1 MVGWVRAASVLDVF
15 HHPLGEYGCVPGA
28 MGDHEKAVPNMFQQC
43 LGDGVA
49 LFVDC
54 V

>member
-1 MVGWVRAASVLDVF
+1 MVEWVRAASVLDVF
-15 HHPLGEYGCVPGA
+15 HHPSGEYGCVPGA
-28 MGDHEKAVPNMFQQC
+28 MDDHKKAVPNVFQQC

>member
-1 MVGWVRAASVLDVF
+1 MVGWVRAALVLDVF
-15 HHPLGEYGCVPGA
+15 HHASGEYECVPGA
-28 MGDHEKAVPNMFQQC
+28 MDDHKKAVPNVFQQC